1 MGIGNKVHHFDKA
14 VAFKTTSKIV
24 VFVFFLSLI
33 GANVVF
39 AGFGVSPPYVRN
51 DSLIRGSH
59 YEKKLILVR
68 GDAIEDLQ
76 ATITI
81 DVPTA
86 GAWISI
92 DRGMEFIL
100 PKGEKQIPIIVS
112 VDVPNDAAF
121 GRYKGDMKIRI
132 RPLSP
137 LQEEGGVSIILGL
150 QVDIDLEVG
159 KEEIMDFAV
168 KGVSVADLEEGHKV
182 WFWYIPGKIKFSIK
196 IENLGNVK
204 AAPSKVH
211 INIYDAQ
218 EKEMLESVETTKIEK
233 VNSFEIKTVVA
244 ELSTKLPA
252 GSYWA
257 HFVIF
262 KKDEVVNKGR
272 LHLSILPYGTL
283 PPEVR
288 EVEEFL
294 GLSIWIWIVVGLI
307 IVAGIGYVVWRFRLK
322 KKK

>member
-1 MGIGNKVHHFDKA
+1 M
-14 VAFKTTSKIV
+14 
-24 VFVFFLSLI
+24 
-33 GANVVF
+33 F

-51 DSLIRGSH
+51 DSLTRDSH

-112 VDVPNDAAF
+112 VDVPKDAAF
-121 GRYKGDMKIRI
+121 GSYKGDMKIRTK
-132 RPLSP
+132 PLTP
-137 LQEEGGVSIILGL
+137 LPEGGVSIILGL
-150 QVDIDLEVG
+150 QIDVDLEVG
-159 KEEIMDFAV
+159 KEEIVDFTV

-196 IENLGNVK
+196 IENIGNVK
-204 AAPSKVH
+204 ASPSKVH

-218 EKEMLESVETTKIEK
+218 EKELLESVETTKIEK
-233 VNSFEIKTVVA
+233 VNSFETKTVVA
-244 ELSTKLPA
+244 ELPTKLPV
-252 GSYWA
+252 GSYWV

-283 PPEVR
+283 PKEAK
-288 EVEEFL
+288 EATEFL
-294 GLSIWIWIVVGLI
+294 GLNVWIWIVIGAVILLGVGY
-307 IVAGIGYVVWRFRLK
+307 GRYKGYRIWEK
-322 KKK
+322 KKKNIVRKKKKKNIVRKKKKKEHSSEKEKKRI